1 MFEVKV
7 HNGAQDK
14 PGIRESKMR
23 NSESGNREMRKVAK
37 GYRLKPETHKM
48 IRKIQNYVRGDLD
61 YAINSACRKF
71 LKEIKQDNNKK
82 EQS

>member
-1 MFEVKV
+1 
-7 HNGAQDK
+7 
-14 PGIRESKMR
+14 MR
-23 NSESGNREMRKVAK
+23 NADGRNQENRKIAK

-71 LKEIKQDNNKK
+71 LNELKQGNNKK